1 MNIFKKFYCRTY
13 QFLIFIAQRFLSIKE
28 PILISNND
36 STYEVGKLLK
46 QKNINNILLV
56 SDESIT
62 KLGLLDRLIEGLKDN
77 NIDYVLYNKI
87 QSNPTIDNVED
98 GLKIYKDNHLDA
110 IVCLGGGSVID
121 TSKMIGVRA
130 NNNKPISKFKG
141 ILKVHHS
148 MPLLIAIPT
157 TAGTGSETTLASVIR
172 DEKTNDK
179 YAINDPHLIP
189 KYAFHDPKL
198 LINLPSKI
206 TSTTGMDALTHA
218 IESYIGRSNTKKTK
232 KCALTAI
239 KLIHEN
245 LYESYINPTNL
256 EARKNML
263 NASFLAGVAFTN
275 AYVGY
280 VHALS
285 HAISG
290 KFNTPHGLANSIILP
305 YVLKA
310 FGKSI
315 YRKCGQIYDYIE
327 LGDKSKNNEQKTNE
341 LINYI
346 IHLNEIMNIPNKF
359 DIEVTKIEFDN
370 LINHAYK
377 EANPL
382 YPVPKLFDKSE
393 LSNILIQVIKVK
405 GN

>member
-1 MNIFKKFYCRTY
+1 
-13 QFLIFIAQRFLSIKE
+13 
-28 PILISNND
+28 
-36 STYEVGKLLK
+36 
-46 QKNINNILLV
+46 
-56 SDESIT
+56 
-62 KLGLLDRLIEGLKDN
+62 
-77 NIDYVLYNKI
+77 
-87 QSNPTIDNVED
+87 
-98 GLKIYKDNHLDA
+98 
-110 IVCLGGGSVID
+110 
-121 TSKMIGVRA
+121 
-130 NNNKPISKFKG
+130 
-141 ILKVHHS
+141 
-148 MPLLIAIPT
+148 
-157 TAGTGSETTLASVIR
+157 
-172 DEKTNDK
+172 
-179 YAINDPHLIP
+179 
-189 KYAFHDPKL
+189 
-198 LINLPSKI
+198 
-206 TSTTGMDALTHA
+206 MDALTHA